1 MCCFMKQF
9 NEPIYVTRPY
19 KPQKEK
25 LFKYLEQVLDS
36 RYYTNF
42 GPLHNLLE
50 ERLRQYLGVKHVI
63 LTANGT
69 LALQIAY
76 KALNVKKKAISTPF
90 TFIATV
96 SSLIWEGIEPV
107 LADIDPHTFTLDPD
121 KIEKNID
128 SDVTAIVPVHVF
140 GNPAPVE
147 EIEYLGKEYSIP
159 IIYDAAHTFGVN
171 YRGKSLSSYGNISIL
186 SFHATKLFNTLE
198 GGAIVTNN
206 DSIVDTVKA
215 MRNFGITD
223 SQTGEIKTIGINA
236 KMNEFEAAMGLAVL
250 DDMEYIISTLRKNY
264 NIYKELLSDYLEFQ
278 VIRDHTDYNYMYV
291 PVLFPD
297 EESVMRVKNELNKHD
312 IYPRRYFYPSLDTI
326 SFIKSLCKCEISRR
340 IASTILCLPNYV
352 GLEEDTIVYIS
363 DIIKNTLKDI
373 KK

>member
-1 MCCFMKQF
+1 MKQF